1 MSEIEDFLKKP
12 FLDKLIYALIA
23 ILLFALGLFTKD
35 FPFLSTLKAL
45 AEKIQP
51 LNMLIL
57 IIVLFLLFF
66 IALIFLFKQLKT
78 IKLLKSEP
86 DKGTFKPHFGAKWFV
101 YLKTGEVSDFPF
113 CGCCEPPKILTTYK
127 DNITEGGQ
135 NIIRVSYYC
144 NSPNGGGVSY
154 YKFIDKD
161 GNTLTHQQA
170 YQKVQEIYKKP
181 K

>member
-23 ILLFALGLFTKD
+23 VLLFALGLLTKD
-35 FPFLSTLKAL
+35 FPFLSALKAL

-51 LNMLIL
+51 LNMIISL
-57 IIVLFLLFF
+57 IVLFLLFVLA
-66 IALIFLFKQLKT
+66 IVFLSKQSKT

-86 DKGTFKPHFGAKWFV
+86 EFKAHFGAKWLV
-101 YLKTGEVSDFPF
+101 NLKTGEVSDFPF
-113 CGCCEPPKILTTYK
+113 CGCCEPPKILTTYE
-127 DNITEGGQ
+127 DNITQGGQ
-135 NIIRVSYYC
+135 NILRRSYYC

-154 YKFIDKD
+154 YKFIDQD
-161 GNTLTHQQA
+161 GKILTHQQA
-170 YQKVQEIYKKP
+170 YQKVQEIYQKP